1 MSEKDFRLTRS
12 EFAKSLEI
20 STDLLKKRMKRG
32 HYSDYFIKR
41 ENQYYFKPYQEGRP
55 FIVNSLGKKVPR
67 KRNRGNHLDS
77 KNPRYT
83 TAMRNKNHSRML
95 ARLKGETDKEV
106 LDNLPEA
113 LELAKQ
119 QKQNR
124 IHKEVINSIP
134 KNYGG
139 MVTQSNRRG
148 AVTTFR
154 TSWTTLEPT
163 PKDEY
168 DRYLEEN
175 DLNSLDHIKHKYYY

>member
-12 EFAKSLEI
+12 EFAKSLDI

-95 ARLKGETDKEV
+95 ARLQGETDKEV
-106 LDNLPEA
+106 LDNLPKA
-113 LELAKQ
+113 LEIAKQ

-124 IHKEVINSIP
+124 IRNEINNSIP

-139 MVTQSNRRG
+139 MVTRSNPRG
-148 AVTTFR
+148 SLTTFK
-154 TSWTTLEPT
+154 TSWTSLEPK

-168 DRYLEEN
+168 DKYLEDN
-175 DLNSLDHIKHKYYY
+175 DLETSSKYKYYY

>member
-12 EFAKSLEI
+12 EFAKSLDI

-55 FIVNSLGKKVPR
+55 FIVNSLGTKVPR

-113 LELAKQ
+113 LLIAKQ
-119 QKQNR
+119 QKQSR
-124 IHKEVINSIP
+124 IRKAINDSIP

-139 MVTQSNRRG
+139 MVTQSNPRG
-148 AVTTFR
+148 SVTTFK
-154 TSWTTLEPT
+154 TSWTTLEPK

-168 DRYLEEN
+168 DKYLEDN
-175 DLNSLDHIKHKYYY
+175 DLETSSNYKYYY